1 MARSVDQI
9 NRMMV
14 GVYSPSICDERGI
27 FTCSI
32 PTSNEWDIQVQRLPN
47 SKPNG
52 TKGCYK
58 HLVPHWPWDG
68 SLCSIN
74 RENWEQR
81 VCPLGTWSFRARKGG
96 NYARTY
102 VRARAPPLAGGG
114 GGRPAP
120 VPVPG
125 RVGLGLGLRSGSGST
140 GLGFRSESEF
150 PTWPDSFWIRFQGP
164 ALVAN
169 LLDCQRLRTCWIAK
183 GCAPVGQPKVAKQS
197 APRQRLRLLGCQ
209 QTRLLDQRLQPL
221 VRIQTCW
228 PSPGKLYIALH
239 ILNWNIQNTNRELTL
254 YLSLYLKFWTV
265 LPTFWT
271 ALPAWSGIRDFQ
283 RKVGIRSDFLKE
295 ILPSSSTFLHP

>member
-1 MARSVDQI
+1 MARSVDRI
-9 NRMMV
+9 NWMMV
-14 GVYSPSICDERGI
+14 GVCSPSIGDERGI

-102 VRARAPPLAGGG
+102 VRARAPPLAA
-114 GGRPAP
+114 PA
-120 VPVPG
+120 PVPG
-125 RVGLGLGLRSGSGST
+125 RVGHGLGSGST

-150 PTWPDSFWIRFQGP
+150 PTWPGSFWTKVP
-164 ALVAN
+164 
-169 LLDCQRLRTCWIAK
+169 LLLQTCWIANS
-183 GCAPVGQPKVAKQS
+183 CAPVGLPKVTHM
-197 APRQRLRLLGCQ
+197 LNN
-209 QTRLLDQRLQPL
+209 QRLQNSPL
-221 VRIQTCW
+221 RVNGCDC
-228 PSPGKLYIALH
+228 
-239 ILNWNIQNTNRELTL
+239 
-254 YLSLYLKFWTV
+254 
-265 LPTFWT
+265 WT
-271 ALPAWSGIRDFQ
+271 ANRHGWTKGCSFWFGFKP
-283 RKVGIRSDFLKE
+283 VGLLLENYIK
-295 ILPSSSTFLHP
+295 PSWFSIKNTPTEN